1 MVFGSALCM
10 IVVSLLTAPP
20 SAETITKYFPG
31 RMSESSGQGAET
43 DQAFEQLAARG
54 R

>member
-1 MVFGSALCM
+1 VCM

-20 SAETITKYFPG
+20 SAETIGKYFPVPI
-31 RMSESSGQGAET
+31 SESSGRGAET
-43 DQAFEQLAARG
+43 ERAFEQVASRG